1 MGWYAPVTSGGH
13 SGGSEERKADF
24 TVVIALCR
32 LNLLSLFP
40 PWRVEKKQ
48 SCCAEIVQKHTS
60 YVGTASSGSG
70 AFKAE
75 KSVQGM
81 AAVLITY
88 GVLHYWSPMT

>member
-13 SGGSEERKADF
+13 GGGSEERKAEDF

-48 SCCAEIVQKHTS
+48 SCCAKIVQKHTS
-60 YVGTASSGSG
+60 YVGTASDESG
-70 AFKAE
+70 AFKGK
-75 KSVQGM
+75 KSV
-81 AAVLITY
+81 
-88 GVLHYWSPMT
+88 

>member
-13 SGGSEERKADF
+13 GGASEERKADF
-24 TVVIALCR
+24 TVVTTLCR

-48 SCCAEIVQKHTS
+48 SCCAKIVQKHTS
-60 YVGTASSGSG
+60 YVGTANGGSG
-70 AFKAE
+70 VFKG
-75 KSVQGM
+75 KKIVRGM

-88 GVLHYWSPMT
+88 RVLHCWSPMI